1 MLSSIKVIFGKEHAK
16 NCSVFPLTLIERDE
30 VFTFI
35 NNLQLLVMF
44 DYNCYQNLISSFS
57 TLLLDEKTKDVTFY
71 FPKSKKCIRAHK
83 YLLIRA
89 SPVFRTMFNGMFIEK
104 TDVYIKDITP
114 EAFAM
119 LINGIY
125 LRPTLLTCLDEAD
138 ALYQAADKY
147 DVMDLRNVS
156 YDYFMKVCRTSNVF
170 YLLERALLYN
180 WKDLQIKCEHY
191 FRTYA
196 YLLLVENI
204 SSGMKINDKVL
215 AHLLSLE
222 SICLNSELELYQA
235 VELFYDLGLLQSY
248 ELSIMKIR
256 FLAMR
261 VEEVKACSL
270 LTDAEKF
277 KITWK
282 LEGKCENSEANLE
295 MIQGRE
301 LSCEANSR
309 LKM

>member
-1 MLSSIKVIFGKEHAK
+1 
-16 NCSVFPLTLIERDE
+16 
-30 VFTFI
+30 
-35 NNLQLLVMF
+35 MF
-44 DYNCYQNLISSFS
+44 DYNCYRNLISAFS

-71 FPKSKKCIRAHK
+71 FPESKKRIRAHK
-83 YLLIRA
+83 SLLIRA
-89 SPVFRTMFNGMFIEK
+89 SPVFQTMFNGMFIEN
-104 TDVYIKDITP
+104 TDVIIKDITP

-125 LRPTLLTCLDEAD
+125 LRPTTLTCLDEAD
-138 ALYQAADKY
+138 ALYQTADKY

-156 YDYFMKVCRTSNVF
+156 YEYFMKVCRTSNVF

-180 WKDLQIKCEHY
+180 WKDLRIKCEHY

-204 SSGMKINDKVL
+204 NAKMEVTDKVL

-222 SICLNSELELYQA
+222 SICLESELELYQA
-235 VELFYDLGLLQSY
+235 MELLYDLGLLQSY
-248 ELSIMKIR
+248 EESIKKIR
-256 FLAMR
+256 FLTMK
-261 VEEVKACSL
+261 VEEIKSCKF

-277 KITWK
+277 KLIWK
-282 LEGKCENSEANLE
+282 LEGKCEESEANLD
-295 MIQGRE
+295 MIYGRK
-301 LSCEANSR
+301 LSCESKSR